1 MLTRLY
7 VRAENRAREV
17 LVRRRG
23 AGFLEYAL
31 VALISVALFAL
42 LLTLF
47 RTQLRNILTRL
58 GDSINGTK

>member
-7 VRAENRAREV
+7 VKSENRLRGLRA
-17 LVRRRG
+17 RRG

-31 VALISVALFAL
+31 VALISVALFTL

-47 RTQLRNILTRL
+47 RDQLSGIMKRL